1 MQKMFIGVQLAQY
14 LPVVWNY
21 LLENL
26 SSPTLSRAT
35 FREFRFVDMWSIIVE
50 DLAVLPQKALDGCPG
65 IIARPEVGHTEKR
78 TQLPSMRP
86 FPLKHDMIRIH
97 TRRLVN
103 NSVTEGTEH
112 DEILE
117 CASRFLA

>member
-1 MQKMFIGVQLAQY
+1 MRLPDSLRYAWLRDRRYAAGIFQAQLVRDHSKDVY
-14 LPVVWNY
+14 WC
-21 LLENL
+21 
-26 SSPTLSRAT
+26 PT
-35 FREFRFVDMWSIIVE
+35 
-50 DLAVLPQKALDGCPG
+50 GCPG
-65 IIARPEVGHTEKR
+65 IIARLEGGHAEKR
-78 TQLPSMRP
+78 TQLSGMRP